1 MSISSKVLK
10 SVSNKSFIVTGGAS
24 GLGEATARYLA
35 EQGARVT
42 LLDMDEKKGTAVA
55 EAIKGEFV
63 MTNVAD
69 EASVKKAIQ
78 HAVAKHGGLFGAVN
92 CAGIAPPSKILGKKG
107 VHSLDLFAKVI
118 NVNLIGSFNVARLAA
133 EQMATNQVED
143 GEDRGVII
151 NTASIAAYDGQIGQ
165 AAYTASKGG
174 VVAMTLPFARELAAH
189 RIRVNTV
196 CPGIMGTPM
205 LAGLPQAAQDSLGKS
220 VPYPQRLGNPYE
232 YAALVHFIATNGY
245 MNGECIRL
253 DGALRMAPQ

>member
-1 MSISSKVLK
+1 MSIASKVLG
-10 SVSNKSFIVTGGAS
+10 SVSGKSFIITGAAS
-24 GLGEATARYLA
+24 GLGEATARFLA
-35 EQGARVT
+35 EQGAKVT
-42 LLDMDEKKGTAVA
+42 LLDMDAVKGTAVA

-63 MTNVAD
+63 QTNVAD

-78 HAVAKHGGLFGAVN
+78 HAVAVNGGLFGAVN

-118 NVNLIGSFNVARLAA
+118 NINLVGTFNVCRLSA
-133 EQMATNQVED
+133 EVMSTNSNE
-143 GEDRGVII
+143 GDRGVII
-151 NTASIAAYDGQIGQ
+151 NTASIAAFDGQIGQ

-174 VVAMTLPFARELAAH
+174 VVAMTLPLARELAAH

-205 LAGLPQAAQDSLGKS
+205 LAGLPPAAQDSLGKS

-232 YAALVHFIATNGY
+232 YAATVHFIATNGY
-245 MNGECIRL
+245 LNGECIRL